1 IDQLPAVGSPLIPI
15 TACGKIRVKYPWT
28 HITAFTMTY
37 NDFDYTGAIFR
48 LEQSLSSKEG
58 RFKTPIIFR
67 RVANIASLPESQ
79 IRQAF
84 ENNYTTYS
92 PIYRSMVGFDLVRS
106 LSSFPGFGWAKYAPG
121 QMGEQIMFFTFQFL
135 TEYQFDN
142 FSNNFPSSFIC
153 TGFELQNR
161 CNRWNM
167 AATFAVAG
175 VGYFRGAFDPL
186 VAIGHDFNVD
196 SNIVLYRM
204 FWHGLFGKKNLDFYG
219 GTAAYM
225 GSVNQGSWL
234 LLNKF
239 ADKDIL
245 FLRLIYY
252 LI

>member
-1 IDQLPAVGSPLIPI
+1 
-15 TACGKIRVKYPWT
+15 CGKVRIKYPWT
-28 HITAFTMTY
+28 HVTAFTMTY
-37 NDFDYTGAIFR
+37 NDFDYTGAILR

-58 RFKTPIIFR
+58 RWRNPTIFR
-67 RVANIASLPESQ
+67 RVANIASLPESNV
-79 IRQAF
+79 RNVF
-84 ENNYTTYS
+84 STNGTTYT
-92 PIYRSMVGFDLVRS
+92 PVYRSMLGFDLIRS
-106 LSSFPGFGWAKYAPG
+106 LGSFPGLSWAKYAPG